1 MLAAPQPAATGHGGA
16 PGGTD
21 TDLLPTDNRSS
32 AIHVKAE
39 SALQPTES
47 PSDGRNTLRALAWT
61 PSSDEASSAAASTIV
76 LLHGLGDGANIWR
89 PMMASWKTPL
99 PVLALDLP
107 GHGGS
112 PWLSS
117 APYEIR
123 TLARHVAEALGERRL
138 HRPVLVGHS
147 LGARIAV
154 ELVSGQAITPAA
166 TILVDMNAGDNEA
179 VRQAVRA
186 HLDVLL
192 AGAPSLTALEQL
204 LLARLPLAD
213 HWAVSTVVRASAVE
227 AGGRWRIPLDPAVIG
242 LVAPSRSQSEVWQ
255 RLADIRG
262 PAALIRGAFSGVLDR
277 RTADRIA
284 QVLPWRPPIIETVDD
299 AGHAIPLEQPAFL
312 ARSIEKCL
320 RSWRIVT

>member
-1 MLAAPQPAATGHGGA
+1 M
-16 PGGTD
+16 D
-21 TDLLPTDNRSS
+21 TDLLATDNRSG
-32 AIHVKAE
+32 AIHLKAE
-39 SALQPTES
+39 SALQPAES
-47 PSDGRNTLRALAWT
+47 PSDGHNTLRALSWT
-61 PSSDEASSAAASTIV
+61 PSSAEVSSAAPTIV

-112 PWLSS
+112 PWLGS

-123 TLARHVAEALGERRL
+123 TLARRVAEALAEQGL

-154 ELVSGQAITPAA
+154 ELASTQAIDPAA
-166 TILVDMNAGDNEA
+166 TILVDMNAGDSDA

-186 HLDVLL
+186 HLDVLME
-192 AGAPSLTALEQL
+192 GAPSLAALEQL

-227 AGGRWRIPLDPAVIG
+227 AGGRWRMPLDPAVIG
-242 LVAPSRSQSEVWQ
+242 LVAPSQGQSEIW
-255 RLADIRG
+255 RHLAGIRG
-262 PAALIRGAFSGVLDR
+262 PAALIRGAFSGVMDR
-277 RTADRIA
+277 RMAARIA
-284 QVLPWRPPIIETVDD
+284 QTLPWRPAIVETVDD

-320 RSWRIVT
+320 RGWRIVI